1 MTDDTRPSF
10 FEVYASQHLSS
21 ALRPAFKFVFEVLSV
36 RNPRLI
42 CLSNWSEEIFSVI
55 LFILETSNLRNE
67 SSLLAESFYSLRRS
81 QQTSFLTR
89 NINDKPI
96 SHRQVLFSL
105 TVSVVIPY
113 FKEKLDSW
121 CSEASGGAAAP
132 LFINQ
137 FPGLTNEHENQQVQ
151 IPSISQ
157 QPTTIVQRLRQ
168 LKRIISAYLRSQ
180 RFKLLVLKYYPRIR
194 AFCEGINLL
203 FHLLYLHGHSRF
215 FSTSLALQGL
225 ILRRLQSSDLVQLAI
240 KNESNNVQA
249 QTSYLKFFSMIMK
262 KLFVVL
268 KGGFFAAIFAFRFL
282 QFYYSAEVRYLF
294 SREQAPVFHSQ
305 SFTACFTNLPL
316 HSSCDILCN

>member
-1 MTDDTRPSF
+1 MADDTRPSF

-21 ALRPAFKFVFEVLSV
+21 ALRPAFKFVFEVISV

-89 NINDKPI
+89 NVSDKPL
-96 SHRQVLFSL
+96 SRRQILFSL

-121 CSEASGGAAAP
+121 CSDASGGAAAP

-137 FPGLTNEHENQQVQ
+137 FPGLTNEPENQQQVQ
-151 IPSISQ
+151 TTSISQ
-157 QPTTIVQRLRQ
+157 QPTTIIQRLRQ
-168 LKRIISAYLRSQ
+168 LKRVLFVYVRSQ

-194 AFCEGINLL
+194 AFCEGMNLL
-203 FHLLYLHGHSRF
+203 FHLLYLHGNSRF
-215 FSTSLALQGL
+215 FSISLAMQGL
-225 ILRRLQSSDLVQLAI
+225 ILRRLQSSDLMQLAI

-249 QTSYLKFFSMIMK
+249 QTSYFNFFLMIMR
-262 KLFVVL
+262 KLFIAL

-282 QFYYSAEVRYLF
+282 QFYYSAEVRYL
-294 SREQAPVFHSQ
+294 
-305 SFTACFTNLPL
+305 
-316 HSSCDILCN
+316 SS